1 MFENEG
7 SATLVRR
14 DEIESKDEVRGPAG
28 KPLGT
33 CARKRC
39 RSEVDKNA
47 LRSCQ
52 INFVQGLRHAGL
64 IEGIR

>member
-1 MFENEG
+1 VFEDDG
-7 SATLVRR
+7 LATLVRR
-14 DEIESKDEVRGPAG
+14 DEMESKDEVRGPAG
-28 KPLGT
+28 KPLAGT

-52 INFVQGLRHAGL
+52 INFV
-64 IEGIR
+64 